1 MCPCLYFLEGMG
13 GQKMLERWWWWST
26 TGGTG
31 FKEIRSGLSNN
42 WPAPI
47 VALFWG
53 LLAVLEVHAL
63 NLGKQLVS
71 SSHARQG
78 WWCSTPPTSRPETT
92 TKERKLGA
100 ETENRDRPKYCP
112 DVAFRD
118 LVARALQSW
127 DRPGRLGA
135 RWMCSPISWHFSNI
149 VLSSIFQLP
158 RLSFV
163 FLLLHSLSVD
173 SFSRGSPESACE
185 EDMRPRHGFATQVIL
200 PTKNLV
206 THAFCGHSHGSTC
219 VIKHWAWILV

>member
-1 MCPCLYFLEGMG
+1 MVVTC
-13 GQKMLERWWWWST
+13 
-26 TGGTG
+26 GTG

-112 DVAFRD
+112 DAAFRD

-135 RWMCSPISWHFSNI
+135 RWMD
-149 VLSSIFQLP
+149 VLSKFFQYWPLTLFNHP
-158 RLSFV
+158 GYPVYFSSCTPCQWTASAGALQSRPVRRTWDRDMASQLR
-163 FLLLHSLSVD
+163 FLFPELGYFCRHS
-173 SFSRGSPESACE
+173 C
-185 EDMRPRHGFATQVIL
+185 
-200 PTKNLV
+200 
-206 THAFCGHSHGSTC
+206 GSTRMT
-219 VIKHWAWILV
+219 KHWAWILVKMGCQLGG

>member
-1 MCPCLYFLEGMG
+1 MSLSLFSGRDGRPKKLESDG
-13 GQKMLERWWWWST
+13 G
-26 TGGTG
+26 GGTG

-112 DVAFRD
+112 DTAFRD
-118 LVARALQSW
+118 LVAPALQS
-127 DRPGRLGA
+127 
-135 RWMCSPISWHFSNI
+135 
-149 VLSSIFQLP
+149 
-158 RLSFV
+158 
-163 FLLLHSLSVD
+163 
-173 SFSRGSPESACE
+173 
-185 EDMRPRHGFATQVIL
+185 
-200 PTKNLV
+200 
-206 THAFCGHSHGSTC
+206 
-219 VIKHWAWILV
+219 